1 MEAGRKICIA
11 NRNEEIQK
19 LISPPNCQRRMWSK
33 EQGMWQVFVHS
44 LIYCILVWRDEE
56 GFTDRQG
63 DRVKDRELGHSIW
76 SKNLFR

>member
-1 MEAGRKICIA
+1 MEAGRKMFIA

-33 EQGMWQVFVHS
+33 EQGMWQVLVHS

-56 GFTDRQG
+56 GFTDRQTG
-63 DRVKDRELGHSIW
+63 GQG
-76 SKNLFR
+76 